1 MASIE
6 SKMVSN
12 SNNSA
17 VSTVVSTINGSSSCP
32 DIFDEEK
39 KAKTIETAINLYSIA
54 IDKRPDDLS
63 FLVAR
68 SYCFS
73 ESCIFE
79 AALEDA
85 EAVVKADPNKCYGY
99 FVKERALAGLKRYIE
114 ANTAMTRANELKKNP
129 SKNLESLVKDKIRRD
144 FVIWLAGS
152 SIESKVSK
160 SSSSAHASKPRKEK
174 KERKSPVSSDR
185 GSGSPLI
192 GVQPVSSA
200 SQAKVSKV
208 GSKVMKVP
216 PYSGDLVALDHLKV
230 VDTYQEPDP
239 RRSPVQRRRPRT
251 PSRSPSP
258 PRHRTP
264 PRARTPP
271 LRRERGRGSDRE
283 SGREMERPRSP
294 RRSRSPI
301 NRPRDRGEPR
311 SDRPRD
317 LPVNIYR
324 FTGIRMRNIY
334 PRIKENV
341 LRECVEKYGRVLQ
354 IEIKDREA
362 VITYDNDRS
371 PCKAIQDLNGEF
383 VHRISNFSD
392 RLQVTFALG
401 QNQDKYHMKNVRKVE
416 TEECHFYRTTGCEE
430 KSCPEKHIPSCA
442 GIDLQPWMKGRN
454 FVP

>member
-6 SKMVSN
+6 SKMVS
-12 SNNSA
+12 SNSA
-17 VSTVVSTINGSSSCP
+17 VVSTINGSSSCP

-39 KAKTIETAINLYSIA
+39 KGKTIETAINLYSIA

-152 SIESKVSK
+152 SIEFKVSK
-160 SSSSAHASKPRKEK
+160 SSSSAHASKPRKDK

-185 GSGSPLI
+185 GSGSPLV
-192 GVQPVSSA
+192 GVQPLSSTSQSKVSA
-200 SQAKVSKV
+200 SKV

-216 PYSGDLVALDHLKV
+216 PYSGELVALDHLKV

-239 RRSPVQRRRPRT
+239 RRSPLQRRRPRT

-264 PRARTPP
+264 PRTRTPP

-283 SGREMERPRSP
+283 SGREMERPR
-294 RRSRSPI
+294 RSRSPI
-301 NRPRDRGEPR
+301 NRIRDRPDSR

-392 RLQVTFALG
+392 RLQVSFALG
-401 QNQDKYHMKNVRKVE
+401 HNQDKYHMKNVRKVE
-416 TEECHFYRTTGCEE
+416 TEECHFFRTTGCEE
-430 KSCPEKHIPSCA
+430 NSCPEKHIPTCA

>member
-6 SKMVSN
+6 SKMVSTSN
-12 SNNSA
+12 SSA
-17 VSTVVSTINGSSSCP
+17 VVSSMNGSSSCP

-54 IDKRPDDLS
+54 IDKRPDDVS

-85 EAVVKADPNKCYGY
+85 EAVVKTDPSKCYGY

-152 SIESKVSK
+152 SIESKVSR
-160 SSSSAHASKPRKEK
+160 SSTSTHASKSKKEK

-192 GVQPVSSA
+192 GIQPASSA
-200 SQAKVSKV
+200 SQAKASTSKV

-283 SGREMERPRSP
+283 SGREMERGRSP

-301 NRPRDRGEPR
+301 NRLRGEPR

-371 PCKAIQDLNGEF
+371 PSKAIQDLNGEF

-392 RLQVTFALG
+392 RLQVSFALG
-401 QNQDKYHMKNVRKVE
+401 QNQDKYHMKNVRKVD
-416 TEECHFYRTTGCEE
+416 TEECHFFRTTGCEE
-430 KSCPEKHIPSCA
+430 KSCPEKHIPTCA